1 MERAS
6 GGDQTRVELP
16 MEPLESQVL
25 GLERPQAPAEERRP
39 ESPKSSSV
47 AAVQEA
53 TDAGQGLS
61 GGKKLPSP
69 RPARLRVMAPSLG
82 YGAFRRQASASLE
95 PPSPGPAAAEQP
107 RNGEVTGAELVPW
120 AAPGEPAPSTWA
132 PMELQV
138 DVRVKPVG
146 ASGGSRGSSRAP
158 SPAPSTRFVTVP
170 VPESPAFSRHASPTY
185 PLLPRT
191 ASLGSTWGW
200 GSQLAAARAKHCLDA
215 EGRTSPA
222 DGGGETPGVPACR
235 CRCNELEKDDAA
247 LLRRAE
253 VAGDRKLHPAIK
265 LIGLPMYMK
274 SLRWALVI
282 MAMLLAVSTVAIV
295 ALASRTGTG
304 CRPCPQGWL
313 WFGEH
318 CYFLSAKTQA
328 WEASN
333 ASCSAHQATL
343 PLLSHTQ
350 DFLSRYPVTKFS
362 WVGARQ
368 GPQGWHWIDG
378 TPVPPQL
385 LPEEDEDQPDLKCG
399 GLEGGRLVAL
409 DCASSRPW
417 VCARE
422 NK

>member
-1 MERAS
+1 MEKS
-6 GGDQTRVELP
+6 SEGDQTGVELP
-16 MEPLESQVL
+16 MEPLESQVP
-25 GLERPQAPAEERRP
+25 GLERPQDPAEERRP

-47 AAVQEA
+47 VAVQEA
-53 TDAGQGLS
+53 TGVGQGLS

-82 YGAFRRQASASLE
+82 YGAFRRQASGGPE
-95 PPSPGPAAAEQP
+95 PASPGPAAAEQP
-107 RNGEVTGAELVPW
+107 RNGEATGAELVPW
-120 AAPGEPAPSTWA
+120 AAPREPATGTWA

-138 DVRVKPVG
+138 DVRVKPVSAAG
-146 ASGGSRGSSRAP
+146 SSRGSSLAP

-170 VPESPAFSRHASPTY
+170 VPESPAFSRQASPTY
-185 PLLPRT
+185 PFLPRT

-200 GSQLAAARAKHCLDA
+200 GSQLAAARAEHGSDA
-215 EGRTSPA
+215 EGRTNPA
-222 DGGGETPGVPACR
+222 DWGGESPGASSCR

-247 LLRRAE
+247 LLRCAE
-253 VAGDRKLHPAIK
+253 VTGDRKLHPAIK

-295 ALASRTGTG
+295 ALASRTGTR
-304 CRPCPQGWL
+304 CRPCSQGWL
-313 WFGEH
+313 WSGEH
-318 CYFLSAKTQA
+318 CYFLSPKTQA
-328 WEASN
+328 WEDSQAF
-333 ASCSAHQATL
+333 CSAHQATL

-362 WVGARQ
+362 WVGAQR
-368 GPQGWHWIDG
+368 GPQGWQWIDG
-378 TPVPPQL
+378 TPVPPEL

-399 GLEGGRLVAL
+399 GLEEGRLVAL
-409 DCASSRPW
+409 DCASSRSW

-422 NK
+422 TK